1 MSLYDKYLLPHL
13 LNCTCNQKPFI
24 YQRKKVVP
32 FAKGNILEIG
42 IGSGLNIPF
51 YEAEDINKIWGID
64 PSEELIAMAKKQIND
79 DTPDIE
85 FIISK
90 AEDIDFDDAFFD
102 TILMTYT
109 MCTISNLSEAFREI
123 RRVIKP
129 SGTLIFCEH
138 GIAPDENV
146 VKWQNRIN
154 TFWPKISGGCNINK
168 DIPRIVES
176 LGFSI
181 TNLENMYLPKTPKVL
196 GYNYWGRATLNS

>member
-1 MSLYDKYLLPHL
+1 
-13 LNCTCNQKPFI
+13 
-24 YQRKKVVP
+24 VP
-32 FAKGNILEIG
+32 FAKGNILEVG

-51 YEAEDINKIWGID
+51 YEAEGINKIWGID
-64 PSEELIAMAKKQIND
+64 PSEELIAMAKKQVKD

-90 AEDIDFDDAFFD
+90 AEEIDFDDAFFD

-109 MCTISNLSEAFREI
+109 MCTITNLSEAFTEI

-129 SGTLIFCEH
+129 SGKLIFCEH
-138 GIAPDENV
+138 GMAPDENV

-168 DIPRIVES
+168 EISRIIES
-176 LGFSI
+176 SGFSI
-181 TNLENMYLPKTPKVL
+181 ANLDNMYLPKTPKVL
-196 GYNYWGRATLNS
+196 GYNYWGSATLNSLEEKIENVLESPDNV